1 MIRTREKLAE
11 YLTVIIFTTSA
22 QHAGVNFGQY
32 DWCSWIPNAPPT
44 MRCPPPT
51 EKGTVTIEQIVESL
65 PDRGRSCWHLGA
77 VWALS
82 QFQDSEPTMELL
94 GMTTIFLL
102 ICVSCLLLVTTWRN
116 RKQPPGPIALPLA
129 GNMLQ
134 LNPKNLPES
143 LKKLSEKYGP
153 VFTIRLGPR
162 KIVVLYGYDVV
173 KEALIDQADD
183 FSGRGKLPILERHFK
198 GSGVATS
205 NGETWKQL
213 RRFALTTLRDFGMG
227 KRSIEER
234 IQEEAHFLVERIR
247 NTHEEPFNPGIFLIH
262 AVSNII
268 CSIVFGDRFDYEDK
282 KFLTLINL
290 LDENRKYQNAIQ
302 TQLYNFFPTLM
313 EFLPGPH
320 QKMIKNNEE
329 VDKFISEIIAQ
340 HQKTRDPTCPR
351 DFIDAFL
358 NKMDQEKGNGHSEF
372 TVESLSSSTLDLFLA
387 GTATTST
394 TLQYGLL
401 ILQKYPEIQEKVQK
415 EIDGV
420 IGRDRRPCMAD
431 RSQMPYTD
439 AVIHEIQ
446 RFIDFIPLN
455 VPHTVIKDTKF
466 RNYFI
471 PKDTMIFPLLTPI
484 LHDSKEFPNP
494 EKFDPGHFLNAN
506 GTFKKSD
513 FFMPFSAGKRICAGE
528 GLARMELF
536 IFLTSILQNFTL
548 KPVVHHK
555 DIDITPVVTVM
566 TNKPRPYEVSFVP
579 R

>member
-1 MIRTREKLAE
+1 
-11 YLTVIIFTTSA
+11 
-22 QHAGVNFGQY
+22 
-32 DWCSWIPNAPPT
+32 
-44 MRCPPPT
+44 
-51 EKGTVTIEQIVESL
+51 
-65 PDRGRSCWHLGA
+65 
-77 VWALS
+77 
-82 QFQDSEPTMELL
+82 MELL

-102 ICVSCLLLVTTWRN
+102 ICVSCLLLITTWRN

-129 GNMLQ
+129 GNILQ
-134 LNPKNLPES
+134 MNPKNLPES

-153 VFTIRLGPR
+153 VFTIHLGPQ

-183 FSGRGKLPILERHFK
+183 FSGRGNLPLLERLFK
-198 GSGVATS
+198 GTGIVTS

-227 KRSIEER
+227 KRSIDER

-247 NTHEEPFNPGIFLIH
+247 NTHEKPFNPGRFLIH

-290 LDENRKYQNAIQ
+290 LDENMKYQNAIQ

-313 EFLPGPH
+313 EYSPGPH
-320 QKMIKNNEE
+320 QKLMKNVDE
-329 VDKFISEIIAQ
+329 VDKFILEIIAQ
-340 HQKTRDPTCPR
+340 HQKTRDPNCPR

-358 NKMDQEKGNGHSEF
+358 NKTDQEKGNGHSEF
-372 TVESLSSSTLDLFLA
+372 TVESLSSTTVELFLA
-387 GTATTST
+387 GTGTTSI
-394 TLQYGLL
+394 TLRYGLL
-401 ILQKYPEIQEKVQK
+401 IFQKYPEIQEKVQK
-415 EIDGV
+415 EIDRV

-446 RFIDFIPLN
+446 RFIDLIPLN
-455 VPHTVIKDTKF
+455 LPHSVIKDTKF

-471 PKDTMIFPLLTPI
+471 PKDTIILPLLGPV

-555 DIDITPVVTVM
+555 DIDITPLVTAVANM
-566 TNKPRPYEVSFVP
+566 PQPYEVSFVP

>member
-1 MIRTREKLAE
+1 M
-11 YLTVIIFTTSA
+11 S
-22 QHAGVNFGQY
+22 
-32 DWCSWIPNAPPT
+32 P
-44 MRCPPPT
+44 
-51 EKGTVTIEQIVESL
+51 
-65 PDRGRSCWHLGA
+65 
-77 VWALS
+77 
-82 QFQDSEPTMELL
+82 
-94 GMTTIFLL
+94 
-102 ICVSCLLLVTTWRN
+102 
-116 RKQPPGPIALPLA
+116 
-129 GNMLQ
+129 
-134 LNPKNLPES
+134 
-143 LKKLSEKYGP
+143 
-153 VFTIRLGPR
+153 
-162 KIVVLYGYDVV
+162 IVVLYGYDVV
-173 KEALIDQADD
+173 KEALIDQADV
-183 FSGRGKLPILERHFK
+183 FSGRGKLPLLERLFK
-198 GSGVATS
+198 GTGILTS
-205 NGETWKQL
+205 NGETWKHL

-227 KRSIEER
+227 KRSIDER

-247 NTHEEPFNPGIFLIH
+247 NTHEKPVNPGRFLVH

-290 LDENRKYQNAIQ
+290 LQENNQLQKATQ

-320 QKMIKNNEE
+320 QKMIKNIDE
-329 VDKFISEIIAQ
+329 VDKFILEIIAH
-340 HQKTRDPTCPR
+340 HQETRDPSCPR

-358 NKMDQEKGNGHSEF
+358 NKMDQEKGNDHSVF
-372 TVESLSSSTLDLFLA
+372 TVESLSRTALDLFVA
-387 GTATTST
+387 GTATTSI
-394 TLQYGLL
+394 TLRYGIL
-401 ILQKYPEIQEKVQK
+401 IVNKYPEIQEKVQK
-415 EIDGV
+415 EIDRV
-420 IGRDRRPCMAD
+420 IGRDRSPCMAD

-446 RFIDFIPLN
+446 RFTDLTPLN

-548 KPVVHHK
+548 KPVVDHK
-555 DIDITPVVTVM
+555 DIDITPLISSLANM
-566 TNKPRPYEVSFVP
+566 PQPYQVSFIP

>member
-1 MIRTREKLAE
+1 
-11 YLTVIIFTTSA
+11 
-22 QHAGVNFGQY
+22 
-32 DWCSWIPNAPPT
+32 
-44 MRCPPPT
+44 
-51 EKGTVTIEQIVESL
+51 
-65 PDRGRSCWHLGA
+65 
-77 VWALS
+77 
-82 QFQDSEPTMELL
+82 PTMELL

-183 FSGRGKLPILERHFK
+183 FSGREIKPVSSWRSIFPS
-198 GSGVATS
+198 SGVATS

-302 TQLYNFFPTLM
+302 TQVCTVTLNTFENDDNILLM
-313 EFLPGPH
+313 NTYSYVFKNIHYGYRTFLFK
-320 QKMIKNNEE
+320 Q
-329 VDKFISEIIAQ
+329 
-340 HQKTRDPTCPR
+340 T
-351 DFIDAFL
+351 
-358 NKMDQEKGNGHSEF
+358 EKGNGHSEF

-555 DIDITPVVTVM
+555 DIDITPH
-566 TNKPRPYEVSFVP
+566 KPVRFFSV
-579 R
+579 RR